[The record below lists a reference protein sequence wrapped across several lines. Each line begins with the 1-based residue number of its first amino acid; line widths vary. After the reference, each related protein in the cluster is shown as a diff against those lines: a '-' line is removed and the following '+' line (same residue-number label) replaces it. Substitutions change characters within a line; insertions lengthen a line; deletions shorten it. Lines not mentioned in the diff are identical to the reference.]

1 MSGPDEGRAT
11 PSVVRTKAGPA
22 MSSPEHVER
31 TATLEGLLR
40 SREEAAPRGFFAR
53 FQFARLN
60 TGRTTNPAF
69 GFLRDPKYCVTW
81 TTAVASE
88 NGAAPVTSAVKTP
101 E

>member
-1 MSGPDEGRAT
+1 MSRPDEALAT
-11 PSVVRTKAGPA
+11 PSVVRTKTGVAKP
-22 MSSPEHVER
+22 SPPDVER
-31 TATLEGLLR
+31 TTTLEGLLE
-40 SREEAAPRGFFAR
+40 SREAVAPRGFFAR

-69 GFLRDPKYCVTW
+69 GFFRVPKYCVTW